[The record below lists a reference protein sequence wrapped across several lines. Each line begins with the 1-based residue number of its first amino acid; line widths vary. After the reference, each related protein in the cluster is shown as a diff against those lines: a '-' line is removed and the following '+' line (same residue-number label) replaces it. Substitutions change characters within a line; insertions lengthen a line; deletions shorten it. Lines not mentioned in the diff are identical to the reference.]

1 MLDELENLIVLRFWF
16 SFNVSFVRGVVL
28 RVVVLVVRVVS
39 DLDF

>member
-16 SFNVSFVRGVVL
+16 SFSVSFVRGVVL